1 MSSSSC
7 TAVGFGPGPEV
18 RRMYTVGDQAEI
30 YVWDLR
36 HSKKCLAKISD
47 EGSFNTSHL
56 AVSADGS

>member
-1 MSSSSC
+1 
-7 TAVGFGPGPEV
+7 
-18 RRMYTVGDQAEI
+18 MYTVGDQAEI

-36 HSKKCLAKISD
+36 HSKKCLAKIAD